1 MNKVMRK
8 ITILLLLG
16 LTAFVSS
23 QSIALAANDEDKDI
37 GLGGTGMLAGAGS
50 DSGSG
55 LGGTGITGEIT
66 GFGSIFVNGIEID
79 YDDKTAFSINGE
91 TSAHQ
96 QLEIGDVVEVLTVD
110 AEQHTQAQMINLRHE
125 VIGVVESVEP
135 ETYSFTVNGQS
146 VVQSIVKSTF
156 PEVGTTVA
164 VAGFRIDGQT
174 IVSTR
179 VTPAK
184 TGQVLLRSDTSVPF
198 IKDAQRWLIQT
209 QTKKGKVIFQNDGI
223 TRSFSL
229 DNKTDKSVKDDLGIR
244 IIQLQKST
252 TGKINLKQVIDPV
265 NIPRGRR
272 LLNPVQ
278 QQGSD
283 ISPNIITTDPVLTPH
298 SGAAGASMPG
308 SGSGTTAMPNQP
320 ITIQNNPTQT
330 IQNKPTQTMPNGR

>member
-1 MNKVMRK
+1 MNKIMRK
-8 ITILLLLG
+8 ITILLVLSLG
-16 LTAFVSS
+16 ACVTN
-23 QSIALAANDEDKDI
+23 QSNVVAANDEDKDI

-50 DSGSG
+50 DTGSG
-55 LGGTGITGEIT
+55 LGGTGIIGEIT
-66 GFGSIFVNGIEID
+66 GFGSIFVNGIEIE
-79 YDDKTAFSINGE
+79 YDDKTAFTINGE

-110 AEQHTQAQMINLRHE
+110 DKQHTQAQIINLRHE

-135 ETYSFTVNGQS
+135 QTYSFTVNGQS
-146 VVQSIVKSTF
+146 IVQSIVKSTF

-184 TGQVLLRSDTSVPF
+184 TGQDLLRSDTRLPF
-198 IKDAQRWLIQT
+198 IKDAQRWLVQT
-209 QTKKGKVIFQNDGI
+209 HTKNGMVIFQNDGV

-229 DNKTDKSVKDDLGIR
+229 DNKTDKSVKDGLGIK
-244 IIQLQKST
+244 ILQLQKSA
-252 TGKINLKQVIDPV
+252 TGKINLKQVVEPV
-265 NIPRGRR
+265 NIPRGKR

-283 ISPNIITTDPVLTPH
+283 IMLKTAPDSVLTPG
-298 SGAAGASMPG
+298 SGPAMPG
-308 SGSGTTAMPNQP
+308 STMPGSTMPGSAMPGSAIPGSAAPRSVPVQP
-320 ITIQNNPTQT
+320 QD
-330 IQNKPTQTMPNGR
+330 R